1 MDYILIDYV
10 RELKRLGFQ
19 AEIDN
24 FYKRLS
30 ISRIN
35 QLINDSFCST
45 LMKQAINRLVQKRF
59 EGLENAR

>member
-1 MDYILIDYV
+1 MLDYV
-10 RELKRLGFQ
+10 REFKRLGYQ

-35 QLINDSFCST
+35 QLINDSFCSD
-45 LMKQAINRLVQKRF
+45 LMKQAIKRLIEKRF
-59 EGLENAR
+59 EELKNAR